1 MEELSIT
8 WQTILAF
15 CGGVAVIAGAVKIIW
30 STFSPLRELKKRVD
44 KHDTILDKDNNR
56 LKSIEDGQ
64 KVQCQALMCIMQHM
78 IDGNDINNLKKVRNE
93 INTYLINK

>member
-8 WQTILAF
+8 WQTVLAF
-15 CGGVAVIAGAVKIIW
+15 CGGVAVIAGAVKIVW
-30 STFSPLRELKKRVD
+30 NAFSPQRELKKRVD

>member
-15 CGGVAVIAGAVKIIW
+15 CSGVLVIAGVVKIIW
-30 STFSPLRELKKRVD
+30 STLTPPRELKKRVD
-44 KHDTILDKDNNR
+44 KHDAILEKDNNR

>member
-8 WQTILAF
+8 WQTTLAF

-30 STFSPLRELKKRVD
+30 STFSPLRELKKRLD
-44 KHDTILDKDNNR
+44 EHNAILEKHNNR
-56 LKSIEDGQ
+56 LKSIDDGQ
-64 KVQCQALMCIMQHM
+64 KMQCHALMCIMQHM